1 MLADDLLSHFVL
13 GSTYHVN
20 CLGFVTVSTFF
31 AVYLKLLVWFNR
43 QLVCTGL
50 EFRDGQDFISLDLS
64 IDRNSLVLR
73 NFTFNRVN

>member
-31 AVYLKLLVWFNR
+31 AVYLKLLVWFIP
-43 QLVCTGL
+43 LV
-50 EFRDGQDFISLDLS
+50 
-64 IDRNSLVLR
+64 
-73 NFTFNRVN
+73 

>member
-31 AVYLKLLVWFNR
+31 AVYLKLLVWFNL
-43 QLVCTGL
+43 LVW
-50 EFRDGQDFISLDLS
+50 
-64 IDRNSLVLR
+64 NSRSGETVEILFL
-73 NFTFNRVN
+73 